1 MGKELYF
8 NVKLDSANTDPKTLK
23 KYIDYCNL
31 NKITN
36 AKLVQMALNCF
47 FADRKNQLM
56 SLNKEELIDIIQK
69 MESEGN

>member
-1 MGKELYF
+1 MEKELCF
-8 NVKLDSANTDPKTLK
+8 NVKLDNANTDLKTLK
-23 KYIDYCNL
+23 KYKDYCNL
-31 NKITN
+31 NKISN

-69 MESEGN
+69 MESEGK